1 VPTAAPDPL
10 RGAPLSPWTAPLRS
24 VAPLGRR
31 CSSSTT
37 TTTTGKIGSEGR
49 NGPNRVQ
56 NAVAGYIR
64 VSTASQDHAYQ
75 RSAIEAAA
83 RARGERVDEW
93 FADVASGGTLER
105 PEFRRL
111 QTALDARRLRRVW
124 VWRLDRLTRTGI
136 ADTLECVD
144 HVRRSG
150 AELVSVADQI
160 ALDTGPVADLV
171 LSVLAWCAQI
181 ERTKIAENQAAA
193 RARMALEGRPWG
205 RPPLPPDTR
214 AAVLRVA
221 SHGFSRREIAKLLDV
236 SKSYVDRVLRENDS
250 KAAAENMRRP

>member
-1 VPTAAPDPL
+1 L
-10 RGAPLSPWTAPLRS
+10 RRF
-24 VAPLGRR
+24 GRR

-83 RARGERVDEW
+83 RQRGERVDEW

-171 LSVLAWCAQI
+171 LSVLAWCAQM
-181 ERTKIAENQAAA
+181 ERAKLHENQAAA
-193 RARMALEGRPWG
+193 RARMALQGRAWG
-205 RPPLPPDTR
+205 RPPLPAPVRDAVFAG
-214 AAVLRVA
+214 AAEGL
-221 SHGFSRREIAKLLDV
+221 SRRAIARRLKV
-236 SKSYVDRVLRENDS
+236 SKSFVDRVLRETDH
-250 KAAAENMRRP
+250 